1 MLQCSKAQCFMD
13 APQALPS
20 DPQSD
25 TTAPPPAFTHQQII
39 SAVSGVLLCIFLA
52 ALDQTV
58 VVPAVPAIA
67 ADLNGFGQLAWIVS
81 AYLLTSTAA
90 TPIYGKLSDI
100 YGRRALLLPAIVAF
114 AAASALCALSQ
125 TLPQLIAARALQGLG
140 GAGLMAM
147 AQAVI
152 ADVVA
157 PRERGRYQAYMAGT
171 WGAASV
177 SGPIVGGWLT
187 EHLSWHWIF
196 WINLPVCAL
205 AFIASWRALRMLR
218 HIRRPA
224 RIDYPGAA
232 LLTLVVAAFLTLLSW
247 IGEGQSGAALAI
259 PGAITVL
266 GLTALI
272 VQQRTAADP
281 LLPPR
286 LFAKPVVVCGI
297 LIGALGSAAML
308 GATFLLPLFFQLA
321 RGAGE
326 ANSGAQLVPLLVVST
341 MGAFIGGQFAR
352 RMGKVKAIM
361 LTGLS
366 LSTIGFLIL
375 SMADATTPTPVLL
388 AEIALIGLGI
398 GVCMPNSVVIV
409 QNACERRDIG
419 AATGALLLLRSL
431 GSAVGSTLV
440 GAVLA
445 VSFSNRLAGT
455 PLAGKVDLGA
465 LHGQNAVA
473 VTPGMAVPLANALA
487 GGFHTAFLV
496 CAGVTLAAIV
506 VTAIMQDLPLRS
518 AGQG

>member
-1 MLQCSKAQCFMD
+1 MD
-13 APQALPS
+13 EPQPTIEAVETLPP
-20 DPQSD
+20 PQS
-25 TTAPPPAFTHQQII
+25 FTHRQII
-39 SAVSGVLLCIFLA
+39 GALSGVLLCIFLS

-67 ADLNGFGQLAWIVS
+67 ADLNGFGQLSWIVS

-100 YGRRALLLPAIVAF
+100 FGRRMLLVPAIGIF
-114 AAASALCALSQ
+114 ALASALCALAD
-125 TLPQLIAARALQGLG
+125 TLPLLIAARALQGLG

-196 WINLPVCAL
+196 WINLPICAL
-205 AFIASWRALRMLR
+205 AMLASWRALRILR
-218 HIRRPA
+218 HVRRPA
-224 RIDYPGAA
+224 RIDYTGTV
-232 LLTLVVAAFLTLLSW
+232 LLTVFVAAFLTLLSW
-247 IGEGQSGAALAI
+247 AGEGESGAVLWV
-259 PGAITVL
+259 PG
-266 GLTALI
+266 LI
-272 VQQRTAADP
+272 AVAGAAVFAFQQRLAADP

-286 LFAKPVVVCGI
+286 LFGHGVIVCGM

-326 ANSGAQLVPLLVVST
+326 AASGAQLVPLLVVST

-352 RMGKVKAIM
+352 RLGRVKAIM
-361 LTGLS
+361 LVGLGI
-366 LSTIGFLIL
+366 STAGFMVLA
-375 SMADATTPTPVLL
+375 MADGSTPTWLIL
-388 AEIALIGLGI
+388 AEIAMIGGGI
-398 GVCMPNSVVIV
+398 GVCMPNSVVVV

-445 VSFSNRLAGT
+445 ASFSARLAGT
-455 PLAGKVDLGA
+455 PLAGQVNLGA
-465 LHGQNAVA
+465 LHGL
-473 VTPGMAVPLANALA
+473 GAVPIPAGLTARVAEALA

-496 CAGVTLAAIV
+496 CAGVTLAALAV
-506 VTAIMQDLPLRS
+506 AAVMKDLPLRS
-518 AGQG
+518 ARS